1 MCRTKSEF
9 GVTASADTARAN
21 RKLYVSAQTPGA
33 PLLRIFLT
41 TTNTAVVSWP
51 SAATGWNLQESA
63 DLTTTNW
70 TAPPEGITDDGT
82 NKFILVNPP
91 AGNRFYR
98 LHKP

>member
-1 MCRTKSEF
+1 V
-9 GVTASADTARAN
+9 G
-21 RKLYVSAQTPGA
+21 
-33 PLLRIFLT
+33 
-41 TTNTAVVSWP
+41 SWP
-51 SAATGWNLQESA
+51 STATGWNLQQNA

-70 TAPPEGITDDGT
+70 TAPPESVTDDST